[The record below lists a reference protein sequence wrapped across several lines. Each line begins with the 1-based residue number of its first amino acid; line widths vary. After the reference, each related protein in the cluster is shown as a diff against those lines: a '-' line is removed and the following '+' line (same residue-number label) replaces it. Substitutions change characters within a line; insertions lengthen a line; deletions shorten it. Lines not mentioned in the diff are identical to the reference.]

1 MIKKVYFE
9 PEIRVDNTSS
19 IPLHRQISDIL
30 QNALEHNH
38 VEAGMRFPSILT
50 MAKKYGLNRDTVRK
64 AYNTLEM
71 KNILERD
78 QTGRNLF
85 ISSSFLEG
93 KSRKPLTAIGIA
105 LPDTL
110 LSVLNSSSQLPLRI
124 VAGIM
129 DTASLHG
136 IASMIVP
143 LPQDNQESCAFEQW
157 KQDILPMLSGLIY
170 LGESRENSHNKA
182 FDFLLSRKDLPQVFI
197 GGEAFQEHLGTV
209 ELDQEGAIRSVVD
222 SLAELGH
229 RKFALFGA
237 DIPRRQKF
245 QLQNIDRFPLFE
257 KEIRRHF
264 SLPEENIFCG
274 KYDSAEARTWL
285 TGLLQEPQKVSAVIC
300 TGAYEARMV
309 METASSLG
317 RKIPEDLSLVG
328 YDLGTTEKIA
338 TLRYPYYQ
346 MGQCAFEIIMEARK
360 KNLHVASLR
369 KRLPLSLFM
378 NNSIAPYKKQLKKG

>member
-1 MIKKVYFE
+1 
-9 PEIRVDNTSS
+9 
-19 IPLHRQISDIL
+19 
-30 QNALEHNH
+30 
-38 VEAGMRFPSILT
+38 
-50 MAKKYGLNRDTVRK
+50 
-64 AYNTLEM
+64 
-71 KNILERD
+71 
-78 QTGRNLF
+78 
-85 ISSSFLEG
+85 
-93 KSRKPLTAIGIA
+93 
-105 LPDTL
+105 
-110 LSVLNSSSQLPLRI
+110 
-124 VAGIM
+124 M